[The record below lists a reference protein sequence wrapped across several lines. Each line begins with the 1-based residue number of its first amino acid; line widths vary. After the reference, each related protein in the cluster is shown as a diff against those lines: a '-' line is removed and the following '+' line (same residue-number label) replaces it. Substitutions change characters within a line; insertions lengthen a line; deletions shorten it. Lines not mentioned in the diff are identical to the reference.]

1 MPGIEWPLLDRN
13 AQGLAE
19 ASDPTVRARLL
30 ADRVGLLARHGFAS
44 SATALLPEAR
54 DAVLEI
60 DDGEAFVR
68 LAISEVIASYCG
80 GMLCSQEVFDTAL
93 AAAHEHRMPELAA
106 EAAVWA
112 ASFKTVSSID
122 VAGTIEH
129 LRFALQHAGS
139 ACESTLPR
147 ALLTVGVNSTRAGLG
162 DDAQRCYR
170 EAHRLARRA
179 EDLQLCNTITNY
191 PPLIELNQARAEHA
205 AGSLSDGVAR
215 GLEERLRAASGRL
228 SFAAKRAQIHLHLA
242 EALRLRG
249 RYAEAA
255 RLLNVHLPQGKA
267 EGSSE
272 PELLVSRSDLAVC
285 LVHLRDVRA
294 AAQVRNDL
302 HNALKSEL
310 PMSSYAR
317 AALLTN
323 LAELEQLFG
332 RPDAA
337 ARLSAQAA
345 GAWGQREDYRTGLRI
360 ALESA
365 DLLSCWTATPRL
377 TLVSRR

>member
-1 MPGIEWPLLDRN
+1 
-13 AQGLAE
+13 
-19 ASDPTVRARLL
+19 
-30 ADRVGLLARHGFAS
+30 
-44 SATALLPEAR
+44 
-54 DAVLEI
+54 
-60 DDGEAFVR
+60 
-68 LAISEVIASYCG
+68 
-80 GMLCSQEVFDTAL
+80 
-93 AAAHEHRMPELAA
+93 MPELAA

-112 ASFKTVSSID
+112 ASFKTVSATD

-129 LRFALQHAGS
+129 LRFALQYAGS

-147 ALLTVGVNSTRAGLG
+147 ALYIAGNRFTLAGLG

-170 EAHRLARRA
+170 EAMRLARRA
-179 EDLQLCNTITNY
+179 DDLQLCNAISSY
-191 PPLIELNQARAEHA
+191 PPLLELNQARAEHA

-215 GLEERLRAASGRL
+215 DLEERLRAAAGRL

-242 EALRLRG
+242 EALRLRE

-255 RLLNVHLPQGKA
+255 RLLNLYLPQGKA

-285 LVHLRDVRA
+285 LLHLRDVRA
-294 AAQVRNDL
+294 ATQVRNEL
-302 HNALKSEL
+302 HNALKSRL

-323 LAELEQLFG
+323 LVELEQLLG
-332 RPDAA
+332 RPDVAA
-337 ARLSAQAA
+337 GLSAQAA
-345 GAWGQREDYRTGLRI
+345 DAWGLLERYRTDLRV

-365 DLLSCWTATPRL
+365 DLLSSRAATPHL
-377 TLVSRR
+377 TLVSRL